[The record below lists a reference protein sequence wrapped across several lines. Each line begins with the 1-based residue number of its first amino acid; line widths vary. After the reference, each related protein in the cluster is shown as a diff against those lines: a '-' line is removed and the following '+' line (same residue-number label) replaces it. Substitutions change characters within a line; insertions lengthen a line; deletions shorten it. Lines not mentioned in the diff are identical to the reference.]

1 MSTLDQQQEQYAAI
15 ELLYSEQKWAEVLA
29 ASESLLASLAPESG
43 NPLRPRLLLV
53 MAHTLL
59 YGPRRYAA
67 AAERYAEALQDAAEP
82 LLRQIAEQGLGRCRS
97 LSETEAR
104 SGELETPLP
113 PELPQLRSTSPASTQ
128 ASGDGAA
135 AMPWLQD
142 LQDAAPATDA
152 SPSSAR
158 DTLAALR
165 APSEELIPVS
175 VRVLDGAERPA
186 QPSRPAQ
193 PQTMPV
199 DLPHSE
205 RDLAELARG
214 LLEVE
219 LH

>member
-59 YGPRRYAA
+59 YGPRQYAA

-97 LSETEAR
+97 LSETEAP
-104 SGELETPLP
+104 SAELETPLP

-142 LQDAAPATDA
+142 VAPAADA

-175 VRVLDGAERPA
+175 VRVLDGAERPG

-193 PQTMPV
+193 PQTMPA

>member
-43 NPLRPRLLLV
+43 NPLKPRLLLV

-59 YGPRRYAA
+59 YGPRQYAA
-67 AAERYAEALQDAAEP
+67 AAERYAEALQDATEP

-97 LSETEAR
+97 LSETEAH

-113 PELPQLRSTSPASTQ
+113 PELPQLSSTSPASTQ
-128 ASGDGAA
+128 AGGDGEAA
-135 AMPWLQD
+135 TPWLHK
-142 LQDAAPATDA
+142 AAPVADA
-152 SPSSAR
+152 SRSSAR

-175 VRVLDGAERPA
+175 VRVMDAVERPA
-186 QPSRPAQ
+186 QPIRSAPPR
-193 PQTMPV
+193 TMPE

-205 RDLAELARG
+205 RDLADLARG